1 MKSSL
6 HGLMQQEAP
15 VSTTSGGVVM
25 EGLEVKAESRRT
37 GNELKRVL
45 SVVML
50 METDFFRG
58 GAV

>member
-1 MKSSL
+1 M
-6 HGLMQQEAP
+6 
-15 VSTTSGGVVM
+15 SGGVVM

-45 SVVML
+45 SVEML